1 MVARSCSILE
11 YEAHELLKGMGYK
24 VHILQKTHNKHS
36 LPLCVVAFREPGETR
51 YIRIRKVTRRP
62 AIVKDVEASCCREV
76 ALYRKLLARSP
87 PDPGLHCE
95 VWIFAAHTGFH
106 CYEVLQDSIMEIPT
120 PKPMDADVLPG
131 FPKNPV
137 PVGGS
142 A

>member
-1 MVARSCSILE
+1 MAARSCSILE
-11 YEAHELLKGMGYK
+11 YEAHELLRGMGYR
-24 VHILQKTHNKHS
+24 VHILLKTHNKHS
-36 LPLCVVAFREPGETR
+36 MPLCVVAFREPGETR
-51 YIRIRKVTRRP
+51 YVRIRKVTRRP
-62 AIVKDVEASCCREV
+62 ATVKDVEASCCREV

-95 VWIFAAHTGFH
+95 VWIFAAQSGFH
-106 CYEVLQDSIMEIPT
+106 WYEVLRESIMEIPA
-120 PKPMDADVLPG
+120 PSLMEGDVLPV